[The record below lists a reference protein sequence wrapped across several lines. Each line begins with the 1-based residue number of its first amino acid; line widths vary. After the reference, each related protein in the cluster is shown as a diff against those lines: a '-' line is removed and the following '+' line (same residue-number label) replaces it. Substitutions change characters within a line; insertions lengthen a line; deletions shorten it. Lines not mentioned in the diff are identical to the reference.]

1 MNRDSHVRDDV
12 QRELAYN
19 PKLNAAAIGVVVEDG
34 VVTLTGKVRTY
45 AQKVEALHA
54 AERITGVR
62 AVASELIVFLP
73 GPLERTDADLA
84 RAAANALVWSSL
96 VPSDRIRLWVQSG
109 WIVLEGTVDWQY
121 QKDAAVTTV
130 SALQGV
136 RGVENLVTVNP
147 ALDPEDT
154 KGQIEA
160 ALRRSAAVED
170 RNILVEVN
178 RDKVV
183 LHGEVRSIAER
194 EEAERIAWS
203 APGVADVSNHILVLA
218 VVAVGS

>member
-1 MNRDSHVRDDV
+1 MSGDSHIRDDV

-34 VVTLTGKVRTY
+34 VVTLTGKVQTY
-45 AQKVEALHA
+45 AQKLEALHA
-54 AERITGVR
+54 AERVAGVR
-62 AVASELIVFLP
+62 AVACELIVHLP

-84 RAAANALVWSSL
+84 RAAANVLAWSSL
-96 VPSDRIRLWVQSG
+96 VPADRIRLWVQSG

-121 QKDAAVTTV
+121 QKDAASATV
-130 SALQGV
+130 STLQGV

-147 ALDPEDT
+147 ALNSQDT

-160 ALRRSAAVED
+160 ALRRSSAVED
-170 RNILVEVN
+170 RNILVEVSH
-178 RDKVV
+178 DKVV

-203 APGVADVSNHILVLA
+203 APGVADVSNRILVMA
-218 VVAVGS
+218 PIAVGH